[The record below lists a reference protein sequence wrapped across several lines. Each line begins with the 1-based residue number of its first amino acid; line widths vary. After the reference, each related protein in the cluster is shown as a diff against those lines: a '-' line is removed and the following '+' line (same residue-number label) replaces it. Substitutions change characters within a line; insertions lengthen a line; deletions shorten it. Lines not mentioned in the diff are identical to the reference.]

1 MSSLNGLTLFLTS
14 TTISIS
20 LSLITRHYMTKSIEK
35 QYMITLNKLFK
46 PVLVSA
52 TPSRPSRHQNL
63 SSEELFNIRKTFFQN
78 LYYKQSKLN
87 DKVKVIHI
95 AGTKGKGS
103 TVEYLASSLIA
114 NNYNVGV
121 FTSPH
126 IHTGIIVIIILY
138 IMMLYV
144 ILESYIYLMLFVI
157 SIEELLCNEYN
168 EFVCIDS
175 HEIHIFQYTFINIFY
190 SSILHYTFMLHIHI
204 IILQYYD

>member
-46 PVLVSA
+46 PVLVST

-63 SSEELFNIRKTFFQN
+63 SSEELFTIRKTFFQN
-78 LYYKQSKLN
+78 LYYKQAKLLN
-87 DKVKVIHI
+87 EKVKVIHI

-126 IHTGIIVIIILY
+126 IHTGMIMIIILFY
-138 IMMLYV
+138 IIML
-144 ILESYIYLMLFVI
+144 SNIYQDLI
-157 SIEELLCNEYN
+157 
-168 EFVCIDS
+168 
-175 HEIHIFQYTFINIFY
+175 YT
-190 SSILHYTFMLHIHI
+190 
-204 IILQYYD
+204 

>member
-63 SSEELFNIRKTFFQN
+63 SSEELFNMRKTFFQN

-126 IHTGIIVIIILY
+126 IHTGIILIIILY

-144 ILESYIYLMLFVI
+144 ILEYYIYLMLYVV
-157 SIEELLCNEYN
+157 SI
-168 EFVCIDS
+168 
-175 HEIHIFQYTFINIFY
+175 
-190 SSILHYTFMLHIHI
+190 
-204 IILQYYD
+204 

>member
-126 IHTGIIVIIILY
+126 IHTGIILIIILY

-144 ILESYIYLMLFVI
+144 ILEYYIYLMLYVV
-157 SIEELLCNEYN
+157 SILELLCNKYN

-175 HEIHIFQYTFINIFY
+175 HKMHIFQYTFINIFY
-190 SSILHYTFMLHIHI
+190 SSILHYTFM
-204 IILQYYD
+204 

>member
-78 LYYKQSKLN
+78 LYYKQAKLN

-144 ILESYIYLMLFVI
+144 ILEYFIYLMLYVV
-157 SIEELLCNEYN
+157 SILERLCNKYN

-175 HEIHIFQYTFINIFY
+175 HKMHIFQYAFINIFY
-190 SSILHYTFMLHIHI
+190 STILHFTFM
-204 IILQYYD
+204 